1 MKNKKTKV
9 PKKDIQ
15 VTNTPEPDWLYDT
28 PSDKTEPYTD
38 EELDLFVEGFIQA
51 NSDTQ
56 AWKETVRK
64 FGKEEALQVLRDSF
78 KSSDTRK
85 NRKKTLVH

>member
-1 MKNKKTKV
+1 MKNKKTKEQ
-9 PKKDIQ
+9 KKDIQ
-15 VTNTPEPDWLYDT
+15 DTNTPEPDWLYNN
-28 PSDKTEPYTD
+28 PSDITEPYTD
-38 EELDLFVEGFIQA
+38 EELDLLVEGFIQA
-51 NSDTQ
+51 HSDTQ

-64 FGKEEALQVLRDSF
+64 LGREEALQELRDRF